1 MLSRRDPEGSWH
13 LVEGGQAGLLGLLCT
28 VSDCCRRLHFKQL
41 HCARFGVKK
50 VSSQSLTTS
59 WANEAFL
66 ERRKASDFALTV
78 AVSFMIGSFCFF

>member
-1 MLSRRDPEGSWH
+1 MAELGRNWVVLD
-13 LVEGGQAGLLGLLCT
+13 GLDWIRPFC
-28 VSDCCRRLHFKQL
+28 KQL

>member
-1 MLSRRDPEGSWH
+1 M
-13 LVEGGQAGLLGLLCT
+13 AGLGRIGSCWMDLTGL
-28 VSDCCRRLHFKQL
+28 DCCRRLHFKQL